1 MTEFEPQTTG
11 VESDRSTNWAT
22 TIYLDVCGAS
32 LSLILESEKGFK
44 LKTETKDGS
53 NKAKDIKVGK
63 RLATKRRNSRL
74 MYRLKF
80 YAEHSFWKSGFKIY

>member
-63 RLATKRRNSRL
+63 LGDEKKKRR
-74 MYRLKF
+74 KF
-80 YAEHSFWKSGFKIY
+80 ETYV